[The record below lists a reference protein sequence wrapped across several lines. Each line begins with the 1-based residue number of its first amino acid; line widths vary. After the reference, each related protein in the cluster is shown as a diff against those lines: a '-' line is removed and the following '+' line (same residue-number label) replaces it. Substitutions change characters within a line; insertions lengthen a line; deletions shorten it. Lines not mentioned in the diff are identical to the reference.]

1 LCKSVKFIYNNR
13 SEFYFFIFY
22 FKNFPIYCH
31 KQTGHFGDTEFQV
44 YATYMYFYWIDEL
57 ETTATATGPGDD
69 VLDAANI
76 INCHSFFGWS
86 PASPTIAILA
96 L

>member
-1 LCKSVKFIYNNR
+1 
-13 SEFYFFIFY
+13 
-22 FKNFPIYCH
+22 
-31 KQTGHFGDTEFQV
+31 
-44 YATYMYFYWIDEL
+44 MYFYWIDEL